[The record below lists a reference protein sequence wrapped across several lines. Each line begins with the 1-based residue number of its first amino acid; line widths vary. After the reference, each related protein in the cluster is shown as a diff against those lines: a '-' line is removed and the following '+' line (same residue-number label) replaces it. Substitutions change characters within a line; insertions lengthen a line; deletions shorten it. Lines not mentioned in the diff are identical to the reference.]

1 MWESHGFG
9 RGFSYL
15 LQLSCLQHFSGLGT
29 EGSSDDLVQKCSGG
43 RIGESD
49 QFAYG
54 IFFLRKR
61 HGRLGIEDGEDIAA
75 MDSAHHQAIALDANH
90 AVFLVEN

>member
-1 MWESHGFG
+1 MEQELRSD
-9 RGFSYL
+9 YL
-15 LQLSCLQHFSGLGT
+15 IQ
-29 EGSSDDLVQKCSGG
+29 ERSGG
-43 RIGESD
+43 RIGEGN

-61 HGRLGIEDGEDIAA
+61 RGRFGIEDGEHVAG

-90 AVFLVEN
+90 AIFLVEN